1 MKKLNLWILLI
12 IGGIANMV
20 IFNYS
25 LEALSAPDDF
35 LVFMGIVGVAIV
47 INIMCWLIKLSK
59 KIGKIN

>member
-47 INIMCWLIKLSK
+47 INIMYWLIKLSK